1 MTTDETAEEQPSA
14 TRTEQAGAEQVR
26 ADIAALRSKVTDLE
40 QQARTLIRQRP
51 VVAVLAAVG
60 IGFMVARLVSRET
73 R

>member
-1 MTTDETAEEQPSA
+1 MI
-14 TRTEQAGAEQVR
+14 TEQITEERESPPPAPQVQPE
-26 ADIAALRSKVTDLE
+26 IAALRSKITDLE

-60 IGFMVARLVSRET
+60 VGYLVARVVARGT